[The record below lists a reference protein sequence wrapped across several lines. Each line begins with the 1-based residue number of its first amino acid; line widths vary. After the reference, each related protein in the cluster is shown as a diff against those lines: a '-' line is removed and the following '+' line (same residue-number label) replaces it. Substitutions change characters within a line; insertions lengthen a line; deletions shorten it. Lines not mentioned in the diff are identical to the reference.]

1 MLNLNNKSNPLN
13 KRVRPK
19 IIVDMKPSEFSKKL
33 DKFTLWFFLPL
44 FLSYFLIHLIIYFVR

>member
-1 MLNLNNKSNPLN
+1 MTNLNNKSNPL

-44 FLSYFLIHLIIYFVR
+44 FLVFFLIHLIIYLVR

>member
-1 MLNLNNKSNPLN
+1 MTNLNNKSNPL

-19 IIVDMKPSEFSKKL
+19 ITVDMKPSEFSKKL
-33 DKFTLWFFLPL
+33 DNFVLWFFLPL